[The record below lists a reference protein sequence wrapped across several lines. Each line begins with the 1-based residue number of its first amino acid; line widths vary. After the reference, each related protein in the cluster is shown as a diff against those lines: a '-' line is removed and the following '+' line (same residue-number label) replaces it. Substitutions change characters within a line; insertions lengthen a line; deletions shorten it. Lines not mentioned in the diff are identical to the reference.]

1 MKRAFV
7 FVFIACVLWGTSGI
21 YVHFLS
27 PYGFSALQ
35 MTAVRGVFSFLLM
48 AGFALLFDRGQF
60 RIRNRR
66 ELLLYFFMGVTLFG
80 TAFCY
85 FQSMRMTSVSTAV
98 VLMYISPIYILLF
111 SVVVFRE
118 RLGLVKGLSV
128 AGILLGCVFVSGI
141 VGGGRFNLPGV
152 LIGVLSGVSYAV
164 YNILAK
170 LSVRRGESPVKPTLY
185 AFLFMAVIGMIPS
198 HPARIV
204 SYVSARPAVTVPL
217 LVGLGICT
225 CILPYF
231 LFNYSLKTLPSGTA
245 SAMSIIEPLSA
256 SVFSFTLLGE
266 DPDVF
271 AIVGITL
278 ILACVIILEKSEL
291 KKNAP
296 APTDETP
303 SEESSQTP

>member
-7 FVFIACVLWGTSGI
+7 LVFIACVLWGTSGI
-21 YVHFLS
+21 FVHFLS
-27 PYGFSALQ
+27 PYGFTALQ
-35 MTAVRGVFSFLLM
+35 MTAVRGILSFLLM

-60 RIRNRR
+60 RIGGFR
-66 ELLLYFFMGVTLFG
+66 ELYLYVFMGVSLFG

-85 FQSMRMTSVSTAV
+85 YQSMRMTSVSTAV

-118 RLGLVKGLSV
+118 KLGLVKGISV
-128 AGILLGCVFVSGI
+128 AGILLGCVLVSGI

-170 LSVRRGESPVKPTLY
+170 LSVRRGGSPIKATLY
-185 AFLFMAVIGMIPS
+185 AFLFMTAVALIPS
-198 HPARIV
+198 HPDRIL
-204 SYVSARPAVTVPL
+204 SCAAQRPAVTVPL
-217 LVGLGICT
+217 LLGLGICT

-266 DPDVF
+266 DVDVPSIIG
-271 AIVGITL
+271 IVL
-278 ILACVIILEKSEL
+278 ILVCVIVLERSEL
-291 KKNAP
+291 KKS
-296 APTDETP
+296 APTPKKESATEPSETP
-303 SEESSQTP
+303 

>member
-7 FVFIACVLWGTSGI
+7 LVFIACVLWGTSGI
-21 YVHFLS
+21 FVHFLS
-27 PYGFSALQ
+27 PYGFTALQ
-35 MTAVRGVFSFLLM
+35 MTAVRGILSLLLM

-60 RIRNRR
+60 RIGGFR
-66 ELLLYFFMGVTLFG
+66 ELLLYVFMGVSLFG

-85 FQSMRMTSVSTAV
+85 YQSMRMTSVSTAV

-118 RLGLVKGLSV
+118 KLGFVKGISV
-128 AGILLGCVFVSGI
+128 AGILLGCVLVSGI
-141 VGGGRFNLPGV
+141 VGGGKFNLPGV

-170 LSVRRGESPVKPTLY
+170 LSVRRGGSPIKATLY
-185 AFLFMAVIGMIPS
+185 AFLFMTAVALIPS
-198 HPARIV
+198 HPDRIF
-204 SYVSARPAVTVPL
+204 SCAAERPAVTVPL
-217 LVGLGICT
+217 LLGLGICT

-266 DPDVF
+266 DVDVPSIIG
-271 AIVGITL
+271 IVL
-278 ILACVIILEKSEL
+278 ILVCVIVLERSEL
-291 KKNAP
+291 KKS
-296 APTDETP
+296 APTPKEASATEPSETP
-303 SEESSQTP
+303 

>member
-1 MKRAFV
+1 M
-7 FVFIACVLWGTSGI
+7 WGTSGI
-21 YVHFLS
+21 FVHFLS

-35 MTAVRGVFSFLLM
+35 MTAVRGVISFLLM
-48 AGFALLFDRGQF
+48 AGFALLFERDQF
-60 RIRNRR
+60 RIRNWR
-66 ELLLYFFMGVTLFG
+66 ELLLYIFMGATLFG

-111 SVVVFRE
+111 SVIVFRE
-118 RLGLVKGLSV
+118 KLGPVKGLSV
-128 AGILLGCVFVSGI
+128 AGILLGCVLVSGI

-170 LSVRRGESPVKPTLY
+170 YSVRRGGSPIRATLY
-185 AFLFMAVIGMIPS
+185 AFLFMAVIAVIPS
-198 HPARIV
+198 QPALIA
-204 SYVSARPAVTVPL
+204 SYVASRPAVTVPL

-225 CILPYF
+225 CVLPYF

-245 SAMSIIEPLSA
+245 SALSIIEPLSA

-266 DPDVF
+266 DPDAF
-271 AIVGITL
+271 AIAGIVL
-278 ILACVIILEKSEL
+278 ILVCVIVLERAEL
-291 KKNAP
+291 KGNRPKP
-296 APTDETP
+296 APEQAETN
-303 SEESSQTP
+303 E

>member
-7 FVFIACVLWGTSGI
+7 LVFIACVLWGTSGI
-21 YVHFLS
+21 FVHFLS

-35 MTAVRGVFSFLLM
+35 MTAVRGVVSFLLM
-48 AGFALLFDRGQF
+48 AGFALAFDRSQF
-60 RIRNRR
+60 RIRNWR
-66 ELLLYFFMGVTLFG
+66 ELILYVFMGVTLFG

-111 SVVVFRE
+111 SVVVFHE
-118 RLGLVKGLSV
+118 RLGLVKGISV
-128 AGILLGCVFVSGI
+128 AGILLGCVLVSGI

-152 LIGVLSGVSYAV
+152 LLGILSGVSYAI

-170 LSVRRGESPVKPTLY
+170 LSVRRGGSPIKATLY
-185 AFLFMAVIGMIPS
+185 AFLFMAVIALIPS
-198 HPARIV
+198 YPARMIG
-204 SYVSARPAVTVPL
+204 YAAARPAVIVPL

-245 SAMSIIEPLSA
+245 SAMSIIEPFSA

-266 DPDVF
+266 DPDAF
-271 AIVGITL
+271 AIAGIVL
-278 ILACVIILEKSEL
+278 ILVCVIVLERSEL
-291 KKNAP
+291 GGNRPKKTEAP
-296 APTDETP
+296 EPAEKT
-303 SEESSQTP
+303 

>member
-1 MKRAFV
+1 M
-7 FVFIACVLWGTSGI
+7 WGTSGI
-21 YVHFLS
+21 FVHFLS

-35 MTAVRGVFSFLLM
+35 MTAVRGVVSFLLM
-48 AGFALLFDRGQF
+48 AGFALLFERDQF
-60 RIRNRR
+60 RIRNWR
-66 ELLLYFFMGVTLFG
+66 ELLLYVFMGATLFG

-98 VLMYISPIYILLF
+98 VLMYVSPIYILLF

-118 RLGLVKGLSV
+118 KLGLVKGLSV
-128 AGILLGCVFVSGI
+128 AGILLGCVLVSGI

-152 LIGVLSGVSYAV
+152 LLGILSGVSYAI

-170 LSVRRGESPVKPTLY
+170 LSVRRGGSPIKATMY
-185 AFLFMAVIGMIPS
+185 AFLFMAVIAVIPS
-198 HPARIV
+198 HPVHFASCV
-204 SYVSARPAVTVPL
+204 TSRPAVTLPL
-217 LVGLGICT
+217 LIGLGIFT

-266 DPDVF
+266 DPDAF
-271 AIVGITL
+271 AIGGIVL
-278 ILACVIILEKSEL
+278 ILACVIILERSEL
-291 KKNAP
+291 KGNRPKP
-296 APTDETP
+296 APDPE
-303 SEESSQTP
+303 QTA

>member
-7 FVFIACVLWGTSGI
+7 LVFIACVLWGTSGI
-21 YVHFLS
+21 FVHFLS
-27 PYGFSALQ
+27 PYGFTALQ
-35 MTAVRGVFSFLLM
+35 MTAVRGIVSFLLM

-60 RIRNRR
+60 RILNWR
-66 ELLLYFFMGVTLFG
+66 ELLLYLFMGVTLFG

-85 FQSMRMTSVSTAV
+85 YQSMRMTSVSTAV

-111 SVVVFRE
+111 SFIVFHE
-118 RLGLVKGLSV
+118 KLGPVKGISV
-128 AGILLGCVFVSGI
+128 AGILFGCVLVSGV

-152 LIGVLSGVSYAV
+152 LIGVLSGVSYAI

-170 LSVRRGESPVKPTLY
+170 LSVRRGGSPIKATLY
-185 AFLFMAVIGMIPS
+185 AFLFMAVIALIPS
-198 HPARIV
+198 HPDRIL
-204 SYVSARPAVTVPL
+204 SCTAQRPAVTVPL
-217 LVGLGICT
+217 LLGLGICT

-266 DPDVF
+266 DPD
-271 AIVGITL
+271 APSIIGIVL
-278 ILACVIILEKSEL
+278 ILLCVIVLERSEL

-296 APTDETP
+296 KPKEKPATDPTAAP
-303 SEESSQTP
+303 